1 MSILST
7 LIAVAAAVAAFVQYR
22 LSAMGVSPV
31 VSVLPSL
38 PTFPSNGQGILTGK
52 VQRIGVDDL
61 VGPESLVTKTHNGA
75 EYMFAGLGD
84 GRIVRLSEDSN
95 DSSGDHGLLWTTV
108 IRTGD
113 DDAKCGKGGPAD
125 TTNTEEV
132 CGRPL
137 GMTIVKRSSVDVASH
152 DDGASD
158 GDDDED
164 VLIVADAYKGLLMIS
179 GIYADEENGGQVHTL
194 ATRANTD
201 DKDYKFQL
209 LNGIVQ
215 APDGSIY
222 LSETTMLFQRRRIF
236 HAAFDGRPT
245 GRLLRYSKGRGVEA
259 VAKDLY
265 MANGLS
271 LSHDKQHILVVSG
284 VQILLYS
291 LERGQMESEPFVSV
305 MAGTG
310 DNIDAKGHLPN
321 GKKQKC
327 YWAGYGSRFAEP
339 FTLLKALSEKPLLKS
354 ILCALVPYNTIVN
367 AIPKLSALA
376 VYGEDGALI
385 DIYQD
390 VNATAPWLSEA
401 EQFGEHLYL
410 ASWYNPFLARVRVED
425 LAGAF

>member
-7 LIAVAAAVAAFVQYR
+7 LIVVVAVVAAFIQYR
-22 LSAMGVSPV
+22 LSALGVAPV

-38 PTFPSNGQGILTGK
+38 PTFPIPSNAGILTGK
-52 VQRIGVDDL
+52 VQRIGIEDL
-61 VGPESLVTKTHNGA
+61 VGPESLVTATHNGA
-75 EYMFAGLGD
+75 EYMFTGLGD
-84 GRIVRLSEDSN
+84 GRIVRLSEDA
-95 DSSGDHGLLWTTV
+95 DHDLLWTTV
-108 IRTGD
+108 TRTGE

-125 TTNTEEV
+125 STNTEAI

-137 GMTIVKRSSVDVASH
+137 GMKIIKRSSIDNT
-152 DDGASD
+152 DYDE
-158 GDDDED
+158 DED
-164 VLIVADAYKGLLMIS
+164 VLVVADAYKGFLMIS
-179 GIYADEENGGQVHTL
+179 DIYTGKENGGKVHTV

-215 APDGSIY
+215 APDGSVYI
-222 LSETTMLFQRRRIF
+222 SETTQYFQRRRIF

-245 GRLLRYSKGRGVEA
+245 GRLLRYSKGKGVEV
-259 VAKDLY
+259 VAEDLY
-265 MANGLS
+265 MSNGLA
-271 LSHDKQHILVVSG
+271 LSHDKQYILVVSG
-284 VQILLYS
+284 VQLLQYS
-291 LERGQMESEPFVSV
+291 LERREMMNEPFVGV

-310 DNIDAKGHLPN
+310 DNVDAKDHLPN
-321 GKKQKC
+321 GKQQNC

-354 ILCALVPYNTIVN
+354 ILCALVPYHAIVN

-376 VYGEDGALI
+376 VYGEDGDLI
-385 DIYQD
+385 DVYQD
-390 VNATAPWLSEA
+390 VDATAPWLSEA

-425 LAGAF
+425 FVA